1 MVLIVSGAAGVIVVF
16 AEALMHHCRIHVI
29 PAISPTGY
37 STRTMQLIRESY
49 DDGYNTCVM
58 ELLQLVGPAGGSMD
72 AVVQHL
78 ERSVQQRNR
87 ESSLRSNVETRFYT
101 SLAAGITSTF
111 EPGFGII
118 L

>member
-1 MVLIVSGAAGVIVVF
+1 
-16 AEALMHHCRIHVI
+16 
-29 PAISPTGY
+29 
-37 STRTMQLIRESY
+37 MQLMKESY

-58 ELLQLVGPAGGSMD
+58 ELLQLVGPAGGCMD

-87 ESSLRSNVETRFYT
+87 ECSLKSNVEPRLYAG
-101 SLAAGITSTF
+101 LAAGITSTF
-111 EPGFGII
+111 EPGFGIV